1 MTLAARDE
9 YLTTEVLTAAPQK
22 LHLMLIEGAI
32 RFATRAQRHRQQQE
46 HEAAFRA
53 VVRAQEIVSQLMAG
67 FAANLDQLVVRQAA
81 GVYSFIYRSLVLA
94 NVNRD
99 SAKLA
104 DALRLLEIER
114 ETWRQVCA
122 QLGHA
127 TFCRLRESA
136 GRRHPRHPHRPVLKH
151 RGEHRRILHRLFVR
165 GVDAPRLVWPRQTL
179 CNPQS

>member
-32 RFATRAQRHRQQQE
+32 RFATRAQMHRQQQE

-114 ETWRQVCA
+114 ETWRQVCE
-122 QLGHA
+122 QLGTQHSLGSANPPAADIPA
-127 TFCRLRESA
+127 TRIAPLLSIVVSIDESFTGFSFEA
-136 GRRHPRHPHRPVLKH
+136 
-151 RGEHRRILHRLFVR
+151 
-165 GVDAPRLVWPRQTL
+165 
-179 CNPQS
+179 

>member
-32 RFATRAQRHRQQQE
+32 RFATRAQLHRQKEE

-53 VVRAQEIVSQLMAG
+53 VVRAQEIVSQLIGG

-81 GVYSFIYRSLVLA
+81 AVYSFIYRSLVLA

-104 DALRLLEIER
+104 DVLRLLEIER
-114 ETWRQVCA
+114 ETWRQVCE
-122 QLGHA
+122 QLGAQRPPRTPEYPPAAEIPA
-127 TFCRLRESA
+127 TRIAPLLNTVVSIDESFTGFSFEA
-136 GRRHPRHPHRPVLKH
+136 
-151 RGEHRRILHRLFVR
+151 
-165 GVDAPRLVWPRQTL
+165 
-179 CNPQS
+179 